1 MQQIKEIIQEMI
13 PIKATE
19 LNGFIKQCSLKT
31 YKKKSHLLDYQDIP
45 QHTFFINKGLVR
57 FCVLNPKGELHTTH
71 FSMENEFTG
80 DYASFLTGKPSIYTI
95 EALEDIEVVLIP
107 KTAIFWGYE
116 HMRFGDRLGRLIAE
130 HYFVFMD
137 NRIREAYLST
147 VKERYDNITQN
158 FPNIHQR
165 VPQHMI
171 ASFLGITSVHLSRL
185 KKGR

>member
-1 MQQIKEIIQEMI
+1 VFLKDIQ
-13 PIKATE
+13 
-19 LNGFIKQCSLKT
+19 
-31 YKKKSHLLDYQDIP
+31 KKSHLLDYQNIP

-130 HYFVFMD
+130 HYFVLLDDIFLLNGSQISCLLQELLVSLRTVMGP
-137 NRIREAYLST
+137 YLL
-147 VKERYDNITQN
+147 R
-158 FPNIHQR
+158 
-165 VPQHMI
+165 
-171 ASFLGITSVHLSRL
+171 
-185 KKGR
+185 

>member
-1 MQQIKEIIQEMI
+1 MFLKDIQ
-13 PIKATE
+13 
-19 LNGFIKQCSLKT
+19 
-31 YKKKSHLLDYQDIP
+31 KKSHLLDYQNIP

-130 HYFVFMD
+130 HYFVLLDDIFLLNGSQISCLLQELLVSLRTVMGP
-137 NRIREAYLST
+137 YLL
-147 VKERYDNITQN
+147 R
-158 FPNIHQR
+158 
-165 VPQHMI
+165 
-171 ASFLGITSVHLSRL
+171 
-185 KKGR
+185 